1 MGEGRG
7 GGGATRVVLSGPDAV
22 EAGIFGA
29 RARRIEDDALLRG
42 RGMFVDDIRLPEMLH
57 AAFVRSPHAHALIRG
72 IDTAAAR
79 AATGV
84 HAVWRCADVE
94 RLVPSPA
101 MPPGTWS
108 PAMRFKTP
116 THALAREETC
126 HVGEAVAVV
135 FAADRYLAEDA
146 AALVAVDYQPLPASV
161 DFRRALDPGA
171 PKTWQAAPDNMLADF
186 RVAFG
191 DCDAVFARAPHVFG
205 NCFFQHKGVAQSMEG
220 RAVMARYDAAEERI
234 TAFISTQGPHVARRK
249 LADFLGCE
257 DSRIRVVNPDVGGG
271 FGPKHLLYPEDAV
284 VVLAARTFR
293 RPVKWV
299 EDRREHFTGT
309 NQERDQHWSMEIATD
324 GEGRIL
330 GLRGTLVHDH
340 GAFTPG
346 AINLPQNSSMSVLG
360 PYIVP
365 NFDLRVQVMLT
376 NMVPTSPVRG
386 AGRPQ
391 AAFVMERMI
400 DLVARELGIDRVELR
415 RRNLIPPERMPYT
428 LPLINRDGSTVTYD
442 SGDYPAAMDAALQ
455 AIDWA
460 GFAGRQAAARREG
473 RYLGIGIAGYVEA
486 TGRGPFESA
495 LVRIGPS
502 GKIFVYT
509 GASPQGQGTR
519 TTLAQVCAEQFGAA
533 LDDVVVVTGDTATI
547 PLGLG
552 AHASRQAVTAG
563 SSVHLAAV
571 AVRDKTLGIAAHL
584 LEAAK
589 EDLAIEN
596 GRVFVRGV
604 PEMAVTL
611 AQIANAVAGTPGY
624 ALPPG
629 VSPGLEASSN
639 WMPDGLT
646 YCNGCGAAEVEV
658 DIETGAVT
666 IRRYVAVHD
675 SGRLINPMI
684 VDGQILGATVHG
696 IGNALYEW
704 MKYDEHGQPLTTTL
718 AEYLMPTAP
727 EVPQIEIVHR
737 CSPSPLNPL
746 GVKGAGEGGTIPAP
760 AAIISAVEDALAP
773 FGVRIAQ
780 SPVTPDRLV
789 ALIAAARDTEDRKRK
804 GA

>member
-1 MGEGRG
+1 MPQARRRHICKLGL
-7 GGGATRVVLSGPDAV
+7 TAV
-22 EAGIFGA
+22 ESGIFGA

-42 RGMFVDDIRLPEMLH
+42 RGRFVDDIRLPGMLH
-57 AAFVRSPHAHALIRG
+57 AAFVRGPHAHALIRG
-72 IDTAAAR
+72 VDTAAAL
-79 AATGV
+79 ALPGV
-84 HAVWRCADVE
+84 HAVWACADIA
-94 RLVPSPA
+94 RLAPSTV
-101 MPPGTWS
+101 MPPPTWS
-108 PAMRFKTP
+108 AAMRFHTP
-116 THALAREETC
+116 THALARDETC

-146 AALVAVDYQPLPASV
+146 AALVAVDYEPLPAST
-161 DFRRALDPGA
+161 DFRRAREPGA
-171 PKTWQAAPDNMLADF
+171 PKTWRAAPDNLLADF
-186 RVAFG
+186 RVSFG
-191 DCDAVFARAPHVFG
+191 DCGAAFAGAAHVFAETFA
-205 NCFFQHKGVAQSMEG
+205 QHKGVAQFIEARG
-220 RAVMARYDAAEERI
+220 IMARFDAAEDRL
-234 TAFISTQGPHVARRK
+234 TAFISTQAPHAARAK
-249 LADFLGCE
+249 LAEFLGCE
-257 DSRIRVVNPDVGGG
+257 DAQVRVVNPDVGGG
-271 FGPKHLLYPEDAV
+271 FGPKALFYPEYAV
-284 VVLAARTFR
+284 VALAARTFR

-299 EDRREHFTGT
+299 EDRREHFTT
-309 NQERDQHWSMEIATD
+309 TSQERDQRWDMEIATD
-324 GEGRIL
+324 ADGRIL

-360 PYIVP
+360 PYMVP

-391 AAFVMERMI
+391 AAFAMERMI
-400 DLVARELGIDRVELR
+400 DRVARGLGVDRVELR

-442 SGDYPAAMDAALQ
+442 SGDYAEAMDAALQ

-460 GFAGRQAAARREG
+460 GFSARQAAARREG

-486 TGRGPFESA
+486 TGRGPFESG

-502 GKIFVYT
+502 GKIFVHT
-509 GASPQGQGTR
+509 GASPQGQGTK
-519 TTLAQVCAEQFGAA
+519 TTLAQVCAEQFGAVIE
-533 LDDVVVVTGDTATI
+533 DIVVVTGDTSTV

-552 AHASRQAVTAG
+552 AYASRQAVTAG

-571 AVRDKTLGIAAHL
+571 AVREKALGIAAHM

-604 PEMAVTL
+604 PKMSVTL

-629 VSPGLEASSN
+629 MSPGLEASAN
-639 WMPDGLT
+639 WQPQGLT
-646 YCNGCGAAEVEV
+646 YCNGCAAAEVEV
-658 DIETGAVT
+658 DVETGAVT

-696 IGNALYEW
+696 IGSALFER
-704 MKYDEHGQPLTTTL
+704 MKYDETGQPLTTTL
-718 AEYLMPTAP
+718 ADYLMPAAP
-727 EVPQIEIVHR
+727 EIPPIDIVHR
-737 CSPSPLNPL
+737 SSPTPLNPL

-773 FGVRIAQ
+773 FGVRISE

-789 ALIAAARDTEDRKRK
+789 ALIAAARDTEDRTRK